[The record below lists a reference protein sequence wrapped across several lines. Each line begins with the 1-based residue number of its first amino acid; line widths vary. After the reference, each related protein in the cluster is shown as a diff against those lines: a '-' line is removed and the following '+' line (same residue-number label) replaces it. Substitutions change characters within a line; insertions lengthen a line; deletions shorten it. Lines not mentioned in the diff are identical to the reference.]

1 MINIWRWGLYGRDQ
15 IKNKVGLFRVGLNPV
30 RLGPYKK
37 RIFGYRHEG
46 TWSEDQLKTG
56 TRWPCVSQG
65 AWPQKKPILPTS

>member
-1 MINIWRWGLYGRDQ
+1 M
-15 IKNKVGLFRVGLNPV
+15 GLNPV